1 MNGCSL
7 ASNAYPL
14 NILKYQKMKI
24 PDNNQVYPLAG
35 YDRLVFIKNIVKSPN
50 IIVGDYSYYDDHED
64 AMNFERNVLYHF
76 DFIGDKLYIGKFCSI
91 GSGVQFIMNGAN
103 HRMNGISAFPFNIFG
118 GDWAKVAPTPEQLPF
133 KGDTIIEN
141 DVWIGYKATIMPGVK
156 IGNGA
161 IIAAHSVVTKDV
173 EPYSIVGGNP
183 AKLIRKRFTDEEIK
197 RLLDLAWWDWDI
209 EKITAALPL
218 IVDGN
223 IEKLFISNM
232 I

>member
-1 MNGCSL
+1 
-7 ASNAYPL
+7 
-14 NILKYQKMKI
+14 MKI
-24 PDNNQVYPLAG
+24 PDKNQLYPLEG
-35 YDRLVFIKNIVKSPN
+35 YDRLVFIKNMVKSPN
-50 IIVGDYSYYDDHED
+50 IIVGDYSYYDDYED

-76 DFIGDKLYIGKFCSI
+76 DFIGDKLLIGKFCSI
-91 GSGVQFIMNGAN
+91 GSDVQFIMNGAN
-103 HRMNGISAFPFNIFG
+103 HRMDGISAFPFNIFG
-118 GDWAKVAPTPEQLPF
+118 GDWANVEPTPDQLPF
-133 KGDTIIEN
+133 KGDTVIEN
-141 DVWIGYKATIMPGVK
+141 DVWIGYKSTIMPGVK
-156 IGNGA
+156 IGNGV

-209 EKITAALPL
+209 EKITTSLPL
-218 IVDGN
+218 IANGN